1 MAMKTQFVV
10 FLFIL
15 ASALLVQ
22 RVTSLEEFKLGV
34 LLPYTYDSNVMEY
47 PAADQ
52 YASAITLAMEKVNND
67 STLLN
72 DAKLTFVWNNTA
84 CNQTKMVEQQH
95 WQIKQGVVGFVGPSC
110 HGRKAAKIARRHD
123 LAVVSFVSIAAAKLV
138 YNAVFTLL
146 I

>member
-1 MAMKTQFVV
+1 MAMKTHFVV

-34 LLPYTYDSNVMEY
+34 LLPYTYDSNVEY

-67 STLLN
+67 PTLLN